1 MICHCLIVLVIACSG
16 SCARRGKLKAKF
28 EMLESYM
35 LKELVSI
42 REEVKDLYL
51 RVETMENA
59 TQASV
64 QRTGILLADT
74 YSNSLVTNKISEDIY
89 KRVSEEILILRAIY
103 SSQKEQFRELESSV
117 KDMNARV
124 NRQCINLTLA
134 TEGTSDKLRGVP
146 TNVNGMEA
154 SCERSIR
161 DMLDDVHRNVSNV
174 VIHGE
179 EKVNEAINEMTK
191 KHNDLQITL
200 QNYFKTYEKKINA
213 KLAVKFDNI
222 SERLNDRLSLVI
234 NQTFIKINKL
244 IAANPLNGSGIYN
257 IPDIICKNNISDN
270 TQTLNCSGT
279 VRNLR
284 NGYYFSPCHPN
295 IRLAKAS
302 LYDSTGVQG
311 RLEVFKTVWGTV
323 CDDSFEINKQGVNKR
338 TLTNNVNVVCRTFG
352 FEHCKGLTDG
362 EMAPGNGRILMDN
375 VECSGGEKSFID
387 CSHPGWGVTN
397 CVHGEDV
404 GFQMWN

>member
-1 MICHCLIVLVIACSG
+1 MCTT
-16 SCARRGKLKAKF
+16 GKA
-28 EMLESYM
+28 ESEIRNAGVVYVEGGCYVRDE
-35 LKELVSI
+35 ELVSI

-174 VIHGE
+174 VIH
-179 EKVNEAINEMTK
+179 
-191 KHNDLQITL
+191 
-200 QNYFKTYEKKINA
+200 
-213 KLAVKFDNI
+213 
-222 SERLNDRLSLVI
+222 
-234 NQTFIKINKL
+234 
-244 IAANPLNGSGIYN
+244 ANPLNGSGIYN